1 MGIFLEG
8 MEENGSQTWLRQRQ
22 AKDGREGDGNR
33 DGKATIDGRDG
44 DTDSGRG
51 RLRWG
56 HSGRTGMGAKGD
68 AEGGH
73 IRPRRGP
80 ESGQGWARR
89 GHRGKAASGRETEIS
104 LDGDTLG
111 QIARLVDIQAL
122 GDSYM
127 IREELERD
135 D

>member
-1 MGIFLEG
+1 MG
-8 MEENGSQTWLRQRQ
+8 
-22 AKDGREGDGNR
+22 
-33 DGKATIDGRDG
+33 
-44 DTDSGRG
+44 
-51 RLRWG
+51 
-56 HSGRTGMGAKGD
+56 
-68 AEGGH
+68 GGH

-80 ESGQGWARR
+80 ESGQGWARWGR
-89 GHRGKAASGRETEIS
+89 RGKGAASGRETEIS

-111 QIARLVDIQAL
+111 EIARLIDIQTL

>member
-8 MEENGSQTWLRQRQ
+8 MKENGSQTWLQQRQ
-22 AKDGREGDGNR
+22 AKDGRDGDGNGDKR
-33 DGKATIDGRDG
+33 RPSMVATGTQTADG
-44 DTDSGRG
+44 DGCDGDG
-51 RLRWG
+51 G
-56 HSGRTGMGAKGD
+56 QKGD
-68 AEGGH
+68 H
-73 IRPRRGP
+73 R
-80 ESGQGWARR
+80 WARR
-89 GHRGKAASGRETEIS
+89 GRRGKGAASGRETEIS

-111 QIARLVDIQAL
+111 QIARLVDIQTL